1 VTARIALTSVVI
13 ASYRTGV
20 SGMSKPSIAV
30 KCMSQMPP
38 PSANAAVTNQRTRR
52 LRFVA
57 ARARAVQARARA
69 EPR

>member
-1 VTARIALTSVVI
+1 MALISVVI
-13 ASYRTGV
+13 ASYRTGL

-30 KCMSQMPP
+30 KCMSQIPP
-38 PSANAAVTNQRTRR
+38 PRANAAVINQRTRR
-52 LRFVA
+52 LLVVA

>member
-38 PSANAAVTNQRTRR
+38 PSANAAVINQRT
-52 LRFVA
+52 LR
-57 ARARAVQARARA
+57 
-69 EPR
+69 